1 MNDKKEREI
10 NNMDVCGENIGFNAW
25 SMLNVIFLGI

>member
-10 NNMDVCGENIGFNAW
+10 NNMDVCGENIGFNVW
-25 SMLNVIFLGI
+25 FVLNVIFLGI